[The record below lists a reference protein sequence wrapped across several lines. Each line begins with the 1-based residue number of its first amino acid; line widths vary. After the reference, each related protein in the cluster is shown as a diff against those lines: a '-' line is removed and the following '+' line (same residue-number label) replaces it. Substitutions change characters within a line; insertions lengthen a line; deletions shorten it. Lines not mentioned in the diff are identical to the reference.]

1 MREPLSKIN
10 PKAAA
15 VGTTLKADIV
25 RLRDLPPSDRGDVSN
40 DLAQLN
46 NRMMDFENTLHAG
59 QVTID
64 GLRNHI
70 DQLTSLAAKVST
82 SVSNDP
88 MKNFLGKETIAFAQS
103 LLGRVNDL
111 KSSDLEAIY
120 KKQDEVTAV
129 IQELQN

>member
-64 GLRNHI
+64 GLRNHMK
-70 DQLTSLAAKVST
+70 LTSLAAKVST

-88 MKNFLGKETIAFAQS
+88 MKTFFGKETIAFAQS